1 MTIFVFY
8 VSAQI
13 PNIEYF
19 EVYGGLQAP
28 GGISSIFLVQFPVEC
43 NQNHVWGPIFV
54 PSYDHFYKNTL
65 LQIQTHTQACGGG
78 GGGGGGGGRGGGGSG
93 GGPPVCASAFVEGTV
108 GSNTHTTTQ

>member
-28 GGISSIFLVQFPVEC
+28 RGSPDMILTAFDVKFHEKKDEIPPGACRPPYTSKYSILA
-43 NQNHVWGPIFV
+43 I
-54 PSYDHFYKNTL
+54 
-65 LQIQTHTQACGGG
+65 
-78 GGGGGGGGRGGGGSG
+78 
-93 GGPPVCASAFVEGTV
+93 
-108 GSNTHTTTQ
+108 